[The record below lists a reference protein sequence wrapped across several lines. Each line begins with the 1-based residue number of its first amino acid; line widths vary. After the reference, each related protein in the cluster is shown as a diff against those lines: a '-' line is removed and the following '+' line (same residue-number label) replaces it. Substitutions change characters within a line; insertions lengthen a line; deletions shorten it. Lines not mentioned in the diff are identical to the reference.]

1 MRDQPSTRKLEPID
15 STLYAQ
21 YQTFDRW
28 AVIVGISRYKHS
40 QLNLKYADRDA
51 EELYNVLV
59 TPSGGGF
66 KQEHICKLTNEDATT
81 GNITRALRSFLKKP
95 AREDLVLIYFA
106 CHGAPDFDR
115 PGNVYL
121 LGHDT
126 APDDIAGT
134 ALPMR
139 EIDISLKENLHAEKV
154 IVLVDACHSA
164 AIGGGIGRRSAIAD
178 STLLKRYLL
187 EISRARGGLAL
198 LASAEANEV
207 SFEDSRWGG
216 GHGVF
221 THYLLEGMRGAA
233 DIDANGII
241 TIGELFE
248 YVRDNV
254 KRATDYKQHPFIGSN
269 AFDRNLPIALVAQ
282 KLQTAQSLTGI
293 SEQGEILENVRIQ
306 PPQRSRLH
314 ELFSVET
321 HTFEFKTISVNDFG
335 QPVEQRH
342 QTAEFWVEDLGNGI
356 TLEMVL
362 IPGGTFLM
370 GASEAESKRY
380 ANERP
385 QHHVAVKPLLMSKYS
400 ITNVQWSAIAS
411 LQQVNRKLKLR
422 PSRHWSA
429 KQPVVGIS
437 WQDAVEFCNR
447 LSQKA
452 SKAYRLATEAEWEY
466 ACRAGTKTPFH
477 FGETITSDIANCDA
491 TFPYRSTPKG
501 IKREKATPVGR
512 FQIANHFG
520 LFDMH
525 GNVWEWCLDHWHD
538 SYNKAPVSGEAWLD
552 NSENHNRALRGGSWR
567 NDPIRCRSA
576 SRWYGRA
583 DERANNIGFRVVL
596 PL

>member
-1 MRDQPSTRKLEPID
+1 MSDQPSTRKLEPIN

-21 YQTFDRW
+21 YQTCDRW

-121 LGHDT
+121 LGYDT

-164 AIGGGIGRRSAIAD
+164 AIGRAIGRRSVIAD

-187 EISRARGGLAL
+187 EISRAKGGLAL

-233 DIDANGII
+233 DVDANGII

-248 YVRDNV
+248 YVRGQCETCNRLQAAPLYWLQCVRSQSADC
-254 KRATDYKQHPFIGSN
+254 PCS
-269 AFDRNLPIALVAQ
+269 P
-282 KLQTAQSLTGI
+282 KLQAAQNLTSI
-293 SEQGEILENVRIQ
+293 SEQGEVLENVRIQ
-306 PPQRSRLH
+306 ASQRSRLH
-314 ELFSVET
+314 ELFSIET
-321 HTFEFKTISVNDFG
+321 HTFKFKTISVNEFG

-342 QTAEFWVEDLGNGI
+342 QTEN
-356 TLEMVL
+356 
-362 IPGGTFLM
+362 
-370 GASEAESKRY
+370 
-380 ANERP
+380 
-385 QHHVAVKPLLMSKYS
+385 
-400 ITNVQWSAIAS
+400 
-411 LQQVNRKLKLR
+411 
-422 PSRHWSA
+422 
-429 KQPVVGIS
+429 
-437 WQDAVEFCNR
+437 
-447 LSQKA
+447 
-452 SKAYRLATEAEWEY
+452 
-466 ACRAGTKTPFH
+466 
-477 FGETITSDIANCDA
+477 
-491 TFPYRSTPKG
+491 
-501 IKREKATPVGR
+501 
-512 FQIANHFG
+512 FG
-520 LFDMH
+520 LKTSVM
-525 GNVWEWCLDHWHD
+525 G
-538 SYNKAPVSGEAWLD
+538 
-552 NSENHNRALRGGSWR
+552 
-567 NDPIRCRSA
+567 
-576 SRWYGRA
+576 SRWKWSLYQK
-583 DERANNIGFRVVL
+583 EHS
-596 PL
+596 